1 MATVPSAARIEPRY
15 EAGGLRAFA
24 ASLLAKSGLP
34 ADRAATVAEVL
45 VEADLMGHTTH
56 GLQLLAPYLQDIA
69 NGKMTKAGEPDV
81 VADHGAAVTWD
92 GRFLPGPWLVVRAI
106 DLACAR
112 AAEHKVATVVI
123 RRAHH
128 IACLAAYLRRATDRG
143 LMIMLTCSDPSVGTV
158 APHGAI
164 EGRYTPNPLAAGW
177 PTDGEP
183 VLLDISASTTTNG
196 LTGRM
201 HREGKG
207 ARLGG
212 EWLVDNKGNASDD
225 PAVLFAD
232 PPGAILPLGGM
243 ELGHKGFALGLL
255 VETLTGALG
264 GYGRSGAEKRWTGAT
279 FVQVIDPTGFGGRD
293 AFIRET
299 SWMAQACRTT
309 LVKPGNP
316 PVRMPGERGLALRA
330 RQLDEGVV
338 LHPGIMDAL
347 ATWAGKL
354 GVAAP
359 AAQPPR

>member
-1 MATVPSAARIEPRY
+1 MATVQAEMKIEARHD
-15 EAGGLRAFA
+15 ADALRAFA
-24 ASLLAKSGLP
+24 AALLAKSGLP
-34 ADRAATVAEVL
+34 ADRAATVAEIL
-45 VEADLMGHTTH
+45 LEADLMGHTTH

-69 NGKMTKAGEPDV
+69 NGKMTRDGEPDV

-92 GRFLPGPWLVVRAI
+92 GKFLPGPWLVVRAI

-112 AAEHKVATVVI
+112 ATEHKVATVVI

-128 IACLAAYLRRATDRG
+128 IACLAAYLKRATDRG
-143 LMIMLTCSDPSVGTV
+143 LMIMIMCSDPSVGSV
-158 APHGAI
+158 APHGGIA
-164 EGRYTPNPLAAGW
+164 GRYTPNPLAAGW
-177 PTDGEP
+177 PTDGDP

-212 EWLVDNKGNASDD
+212 KWLVDNKGNASDD
-225 PAVLFAD
+225 PAVLFAE
-232 PPGAILPLGGM
+232 PAGAILPLGGM

-279 FVQVIDPTGFGGRD
+279 FVQVIDPDGFGGRD

-309 LVKPGNP
+309 PVRTGNP

-330 RQLDEGVV
+330 RQLEQGVV
-338 LHPGIMDAL
+338 LYPGIMDAL
-347 ATWAGKL
+347 APWAGKL
-354 GVAAP
+354 GVALP
-359 AAQPPR
+359 GAQPAR